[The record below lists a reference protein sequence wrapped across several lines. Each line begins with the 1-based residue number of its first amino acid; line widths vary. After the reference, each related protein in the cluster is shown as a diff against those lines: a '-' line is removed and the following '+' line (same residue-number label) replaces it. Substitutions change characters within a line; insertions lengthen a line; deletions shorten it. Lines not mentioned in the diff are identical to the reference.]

1 MGVWTH
7 TSVLESSL
15 LSYLARVDMVLM
27 GVGEPLK
34 VPLTLGVEGAEDRGG

>member
-1 MGVWTH
+1 MNLM
-7 TSVLESSL
+7 SVLEMLL

-34 VPLTLGVEGAEDRGG
+34 VPLTLGVEEGRGQ